1 MQRVL
6 FEAAD
11 SCPAGLRSALPG
23 ALVDT
28 LAAMAQ
34 PPEHDEEPLLR
45 IAVRRAVKRARA
57 QATTPALGRFLV
69 LHASGAAGDALIALA
84 LAESLFFQVPS
95 AEARGRVALYLAL
108 TVAPIAVVA
117 PFLARF
123 LDRHRGSM
131 RIALVL
137 SAVGRGTLA
146 WWLAPRLE
154 SALLFPIAFG
164 VLVLSRAVLVV
175 RGALLPSLI
184 PEEGSLVDANSSL
197 SKAGALAGMIAVV
210 PGVILTRWINPHV
223 ELLLTA
229 LVYYVGVIPAW
240 RLPAAR
246 GRRTMS
252 EQLGARRALRSASF
266 RQAVVVAAGMRFL
279 VGFLVFHL
287 AFALRRE
294 ESSALGLGLLIG
306 SAAIGTLGGAILAP
320 RLRRGLREEGIL
332 LVTMV
337 AASVAGLFVG
347 NWFSVQ
353 TAALLVFVFGV
364 ASGAAKLAFDSL
376 VQKGTSEAGRGFAF
390 ARYESLLQLAWV
402 AGGLVPLVVPIP
414 SGVGVLG
421 AGVVAAALA
430 ALYLAGRRRAGKA
443 GLP

>member
-1 MQRVL
+1 
-6 FEAAD
+6 
-11 SCPAGLRSALPG
+11 
-23 ALVDT
+23 
-28 LAAMAQ
+28 MAQ
-34 PPEHDEEPLLR
+34 TPEPDEEPLLR
-45 IAVRRAVKRARA
+45 IAVRRAVRRARA

-69 LHASGAAGDALIALA
+69 FHASGAAGDALIALA

-108 TVAPIAVVA
+108 TVAPFAIVA
-117 PFLARF
+117 PFLSRF
-123 LDRHRGSM
+123 LDRHRGGL
-131 RIALVL
+131 RVALVL
-137 SAVGRGTLA
+137 AAAGRGALA
-146 WWLAPRLE
+146 WLLASRLD

-164 VLVLSRAVLVV
+164 VLVLSRAALVV

-184 PEEGSLVDANSSL
+184 SEEGSLVEANSSL
-197 SKAGALAGMIAVV
+197 SKTGAIAGMVAVV
-210 PGVILTRWINPHV
+210 PGAILTRWIDPQV
-223 ELLLTA
+223 ELVLTS
-229 LVYYVGVIPAW
+229 LVYFVGLVPAL
-240 RLPAAR
+240 RLPAPR
-246 GRRTMS
+246 GRRSMS

-266 RQAVVVAAGMRFL
+266 RQAVVIATGMRFL

-332 LVTMV
+332 LVTMI
-337 AASVAGLFVG
+337 AAAVAGLFVG

-390 ARYESLLQLAWV
+390 ARYESLLQLGWV
-402 AGGLVPLVVPIP
+402 AGGVLPLIIPIP
-414 SGVGVLG
+414 SGIGVLG
-421 AGVVAAALA
+421 AGLVASTLA
-430 ALYLAGRRRAGKA
+430 VINLMGRRRVGRSA
-443 GLP
+443 LP

>member
-1 MQRVL
+1 M
-6 FEAAD
+6 AD
-11 SCPAGLRSALPG
+11 
-23 ALVDT
+23 T
-28 LAAMAQ
+28 
-34 PPEHDEEPLLR
+34 PERDEEPLLR

-69 LHASGAAGDALIALA
+69 FHASGAAGDALIALA

-108 TVAPIAVVA
+108 TVAPFALLA
-117 PFLARF
+117 PFLSRL
-123 LDRHRGSM
+123 LDRHRGGL
-131 RIALVL
+131 RVALVAA
-137 SAVGRGTLA
+137 AVGRGTLA
-146 WWLAPRLE
+146 WLLASRLE

-164 VLVLSRAVLVV
+164 VLVLSRAALVV

-184 PEEGSLVDANSSL
+184 PEHGSLVQANSSL
-197 SKAGALAGMIAVV
+197 SKAGALAGMVAIV
-210 PGVILTRWINPHV
+210 PGAILTRWIDPQV
-223 ELLLTA
+223 ELVLTA
-229 LVYYVGVIPAW
+229 LVYYTGVVPAL
-240 RLPAAR
+240 RLPARR
-246 GRRTMS
+246 GRRTMA
-252 EQLGARRALRSASF
+252 EQLGARRALRSLSF
-266 RQAVVVAAGMRFL
+266 RQAVVIATGMRFL

-332 LVTMV
+332 VATMI
-337 AASVAGLFVG
+337 SVALAGLLVG
-347 NWFSVQ
+347 YWFSVP
-353 TAALLVFVFGV
+353 TAAVLVFVFGV

-402 AGGLVPLVVPIP
+402 AGGLIPLVVPIP
-414 SGVGVLG
+414 TGPGVAATGVF
-421 AGVVAAALA
+421 AAALA
-430 ALYLAGRRRAGKA
+430 LIYLAGRRRARRA
-443 GLP
+443 ALP